1 MIHCYTL
8 EQRGA
13 VNFLYNRRNET
24 LCLKVVNVHRQL
36 VGDLSTSVPKLKL
49 GDGLETFQDCKYFSL
64 RREGE

>member
-13 VNFLYNRRNET
+13 VDFLYNRRNET

-36 VGDLSTSVPKLKL
+36 VGYLSTSVPKLEL
-49 GDGLETFQDCKYFSL
+49 GDSFEAFQNCKYFGL
-64 RREGE
+64 GREGC

>member
-13 VNFLYNRRNET
+13 VDFLYNRRNET

-36 VGDLSTSVPKLKL
+36 VGYLSTSVPKLEL
-49 GDGLETFQDCKYFSL
+49 GNW
-64 RREGE
+64 RIR